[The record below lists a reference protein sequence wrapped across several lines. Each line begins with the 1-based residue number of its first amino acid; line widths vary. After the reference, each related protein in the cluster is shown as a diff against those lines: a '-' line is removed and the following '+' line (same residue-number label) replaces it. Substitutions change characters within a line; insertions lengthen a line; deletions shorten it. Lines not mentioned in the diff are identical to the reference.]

1 MCAFLKLLTF
11 PNNVL
16 TQSLNLP
23 WCILFNILNVDDAK
37 PSVRGVIYVHLQC
50 QYVEVGHE
58 KRNRSKSDQSKPFA
72 PVQGGKLQPENH
84 YLVVVVVVI
93 MLIVVLVVKVM
104 RVDGQL
110 LS

>member
-1 MCAFLKLLTF
+1 MIF
-11 PNNVL
+11 
-16 TQSLNLP
+16 
-23 WCILFNILNVDDAK
+23 
-37 PSVRGVIYVHLQC
+37 VHLQC
-50 QYVEVGHE
+50 QDIEVGHE

-84 YLVVVVVVI
+84 YLVVVVVLI
-93 MLIVVLVVKVM
+93 MLIVVVSVKVM